1 MGISDEK
8 REPLLQSP
16 QQAKMGE
23 AEADRSPGQASTS
36 GMGASTGEHVVWEGT
51 TWQGC
56 PSPCFCCAPICCSNW
71 HWHITEQRI
80 DLTHGCCGSSMETLD
95 LRRIIDLHFHR
106 NVWQLCC
113 DRGTIVIHSD
123 NDEFPKLELTT
134 FGTRQVF
141 ERLKQAWTK
150 ARIATAVHHDDSGS
164 HHMHT

>member
-1 MGISDEK
+1 MSKSDNM

-16 QQAKMGE
+16 QQASMAA
-23 AEADRSPGQASTS
+23 AEGDRSEAQPSTS
-36 GMGASTGEHVVWEGT
+36 GPGADDAEHVVWEGT

-56 PSPCFCCAPICCSNW
+56 PAACFCCSPICCSSW
-71 HWHITEQRI
+71 HWHITGQRI

-106 NVWQLCC
+106 SVWQLCC

-123 NDEFPKLELTT
+123 NDEFPKLELNT
-134 FGTRQVF
+134 FGTRQLF
-141 ERLKQAWTK
+141 EKLKKAWTR
-150 ARIATAVHHDDSGS
+150 ARIATAVHHDNSD